1 MARKSKSPAS
11 LADLPSYDDETGDV
25 TVVVETPKGSHN
37 KYKYD
42 PDCRAVR
49 MSAVLGE
56 GLAFPYDFGFVPST
70 LGEDGDPLDVLLFLD
85 HAVPPGCVATA
96 RMIGVLEIRQRT
108 KKEGWKRN
116 DRFFAVAT
124 HAHTHET
131 LKSLDDLRPHLLEEI
146 ESFFTHYAGLNGK
159 ELEVLARKGPKRAHR
174 LLEEGMKLAR
184 RKR

>member
-1 MARKSKSPAS
+1 MSRKTKRPAS
-11 LADLPSYDDETGDV
+11 LAELPAYDRETGDV

-42 PDCRAVR
+42 PGCSAVR

-56 GLAFPYDFGFVPST
+56 GLSFPYDFGFVPST

-96 RMIGVLEIRQRT
+96 RMIGVIEIRQRT
-108 KKEGWKRN
+108 KKQPWKRN

-124 HAHTHET
+124 HAHAHQSLKT
-131 LKSLDDLRPHLLEEI
+131 LADLRPHMIDEI
-146 ESFFTHYAGLNGK
+146 ESFFAHYAGLHGK
-159 ELEVLARKGPKRAHR
+159 QLEVLARKGPKRAYR
-174 LLEEGMKLAR
+174 VLKDG
-184 RKR
+184 

>member
-1 MARKSKSPAS
+1 MSRTTRHPAS
-11 LADLPSYDDETGDV
+11 LADLPAYDRETGDI
-25 TVVVETPKGSHN
+25 TVVLETPKGSHN

-49 MSAVLGE
+49 MSSVLGE
-56 GLAFPYDFGFVPST
+56 GLSFPYDFGFTPST

-96 RMIGVLEIRQRT
+96 RMIGVMEIRQR
-108 KKEGWKRN
+108 KGKERWKRN

-124 HAHTHET
+124 HAHAHQS
-131 LKSLDDLRPHLLEEI
+131 LKKLDDLRPHMLDEI

-159 ELEVLARKGPKRAHR
+159 QLQVLARKGPKRAYR
-174 LLEEGMKLAR
+174 LIKDGMKLAR
-184 RKR
+184 RRR